1 MVQKQTDKG
10 LTKMKTIDKI
20 EKVKNMNV
28 LLEDVGINRTF
39 YWAYIRTQET
49 TNENLDFEDVIW
61 ESDVEGIIKNCKE
74 FGLKEITISSRF
86 ASLIDILAEFEK
98 QGAKLAGL
106 TQVTS
111 RFYACGTN
119 NYELINA
126 LKIVKFKF

>member
-10 LTKMKTIDKI
+10 LTEMKTIDKI

-126 LKIVKFKF
+126 VKIEI

>member
-1 MVQKQTDKG
+1 
-10 LTKMKTIDKI
+10 
-20 EKVKNMNV
+20 MNV

-39 YWAYIRTQET
+39 YWAYIKTQET

-86 ASLIDILAEFEK
+86 SSLIDILAEFEK
-98 QGAKLAGL
+98 QGAKLIGL
-106 TQVTS
+106 TKVTS

-126 LKIVKFKF
+126 LKIEI

>member
-39 YWAYIRTQET
+39 YWAYIKTQKT

-126 LKIVKFKF
+126 LKIEI

>member
-126 LKIVKFKF
+126 VKIEI

>member
-39 YWAYIRTQET
+39 YWAYIKTQET

-126 LKIVKFKF
+126 LKIEV

>member
-39 YWAYIRTQET
+39 YWAYIKTQET

-86 ASLIDILAEFEK
+86 SSLIDILAEFEK
-98 QGAKLAGL
+98 QGSKLAGL

-126 LKIVKFKF
+126 VKIEI

>member
-1 MVQKQTDKG
+1 
-10 LTKMKTIDKI
+10 MKKINKI
-20 EKVKNMNV
+20 EEVKNKDV
-28 LLEDVGINRTF
+28 RLEDVEINRTF

-98 QGAKLAGL
+98 QGAKLIGL
-106 TQVTS
+106 TKVTT

-119 NYELINA
+119 QPEIINA
-126 LKIVKFKF
+126 LKIEI

>member
-39 YWAYIRTQET
+39 YWAYIKTQET

-86 ASLIDILAEFEK
+86 SSLIDILAEFEK
-98 QGAKLAGL
+98 QGAKLIGL
-106 TQVTS
+106 TKVTT

-119 NYELINA
+119 QPEIINA
-126 LKIVKFKF
+126 LKIEI

>member
-1 MVQKQTDKG
+1 
-10 LTKMKTIDKI
+10 MKTIDKI

-39 YWAYIRTQET
+39 YWAYIKTQET

-61 ESDVEGIIKNCKE
+61 ENDVEGIIKNCKE

-98 QGAKLAGL
+98 QGAKLIGL
-106 TQVTS
+106 TKVTT

-119 NYELINA
+119 QPEIINA
-126 LKIVKFKF
+126 LKIEI

>member
-49 TNENLDFEDVIW
+49 TNNILDFNDVIW

-74 FGLKEITISSRF
+74 FGLKEITISSKF

-126 LKIVKFKF
+126 VKIEI

>member
-10 LTKMKTIDKI
+10 LTEMKTIDKI

-39 YWAYIRTQET
+39 YWAYIKTQET

-126 LKIVKFKF
+126 LKIEI

>member
-1 MVQKQTDKG
+1 
-10 LTKMKTIDKI
+10 MKTIDKI

-39 YWAYIRTQET
+39 YWAYIKTQET

-61 ESDVEGIIKNCKE
+61 ENDVEGIIKNCKE

-86 ASLIDILAEFEK
+86 SSLIDILAEFEK
-98 QGAKLAGL
+98 QGAKLIGL
-106 TQVTS
+106 TKVTS

-126 LKIVKFKF
+126 LKIEI

>member
-10 LTKMKTIDKI
+10 LIKMKTIDKI

-61 ESDVEGIIKNCKE
+61 ENDVEGIIKNCKE

-86 ASLIDILAEFEK
+86 TSLIDILAEFEK
-98 QGAKLAGL
+98 QGAKLIGL
-106 TQVTS
+106 TKVTT

-119 NYELINA
+119 QPEIINA
-126 LKIVKFKF
+126 LKIEI

>member
-119 NYELINA
+119 EYEVINA
-126 LKIVKFKF
+126 VKIEI

>member
-98 QGAKLAGL
+98 QGAKLIGL
-106 TQVTS
+106 TKVTT

-119 NYELINA
+119 QPEIINA
-126 LKIVKFKF
+126 LK

>member
-98 QGAKLAGL
+98 QGAKLIGL
-106 TQVTS
+106 TKVTT

-119 NYELINA
+119 QPEIINA
-126 LKIVKFKF
+126 LKIEI

>member
-10 LTKMKTIDKI
+10 LTEMKTIDKI
-20 EKVKNMNV
+20 EKVKSMNV

-39 YWAYIRTQET
+39 YWAYIKTQET
-49 TNENLDFEDVIW
+49 TNNILDFNDVIW

-126 LKIVKFKF
+126 LKCM

>member
-86 ASLIDILAEFEK
+86 TSVIDILAEFEK
-98 QGAKLAGL
+98 QGAKLIGL
-106 TQVTS
+106 TKVTT

-119 NYELINA
+119 QPEIINA
-126 LKIVKFKF
+126 LKIEI

>member
-1 MVQKQTDKG
+1 MVQKQTDTG

-61 ESDVEGIIKNCKE
+61 ENDVEGIIKNCKE

-126 LKIVKFKF
+126 VKIEI

>member
-1 MVQKQTDKG
+1 
-10 LTKMKTIDKI
+10 MKTIDKI

-126 LKIVKFKF
+126 VKIEIYNVSE

>member
-39 YWAYIRTQET
+39 YWAYIKTQET

-74 FGLKEITISSRF
+74 FGLKEFTISSKF
-86 ASLIDILAEFEK
+86 TNLIDILAEFEK
-98 QGAKLAGL
+98 QGAKLIGL
-106 TQVTS
+106 TKVTT

-119 NYELINA
+119 QPEIINA
-126 LKIVKFKF
+126 LKIEI

>member
-49 TNENLDFEDVIW
+49 TNEKLDFEDVIW

-98 QGAKLAGL
+98 QGAKLIGL
-106 TQVTS
+106 TKVTT
-111 RFYACGTN
+111 RFYACGTKQP
-119 NYELINA
+119 EIINA
-126 LKIVKFKF
+126 LKIEI

>member
-10 LTKMKTIDKI
+10 LIKMKTIDKI

-49 TNENLDFEDVIW
+49 TNEILDFNDVIW

-98 QGAKLAGL
+98 QGAKLIGL

-111 RFYACGTN
+111 RFYTLGTN
-119 NYELINA
+119 EYEVINA
-126 LKIVKFKF
+126 VKIGI

>member
-126 LKIVKFKF
+126 AKIEI

>member
-126 LKIVKFKF
+126 VKIKI

>member
-61 ESDVEGIIKNCKE
+61 ENDVEGIIKNCKE

-126 LKIVKFKF
+126 LKIEI

>member
-49 TNENLDFEDVIW
+49 TNKNLDFEDVIW

-86 ASLIDILAEFEK
+86 SSLIDILAEFEK
-98 QGAKLAGL
+98 QGAKLIGL
-106 TQVTS
+106 TKVTS

-126 LKIVKFKF
+126 LKIEI

>member
-39 YWAYIRTQET
+39 YWAYIKTQET

-126 LKIVKFKF
+126 LKIEI

>member
-49 TNENLDFEDVIW
+49 TNEILDFNDVIW

-98 QGAKLAGL
+98 QGAKLIGL
-106 TQVTS
+106 TKVTT

-119 NYELINA
+119 QPEIINA
-126 LKIVKFKF
+126 LKIEI

>member
-49 TNENLDFEDVIW
+49 TNNILDFNDVIW
-61 ESDVEGIIKNCKE
+61 ESDVEGIISNCKE
-74 FGLKEITISSRF
+74 FGLNEITISSKF
-86 ASLIDILAEFEK
+86 SSLIDILAEFEK
-98 QGAKLAGL
+98 QGAKVKGL
-106 TQVTS
+106 TKVTS
-111 RFYACGTN
+111 RFIDCRTQ
-119 NYELINA
+119 ELEVLNA
-126 LKIVKFKF
+126 IKIEI

>member
-10 LTKMKTIDKI
+10 LTKMKTID
-20 EKVKNMNV
+20 EMGKVKNMNV

-126 LKIVKFKF
+126 VKIEI

>member
-28 LLEDVGINRTF
+28 LIEDVGINRTF

-126 LKIVKFKF
+126 VKIEI

>member
-1 MVQKQTDKG
+1 
-10 LTKMKTIDKI
+10 MKTIDKI
-20 EKVKNMNV
+20 EKVKNINV

-49 TNENLDFEDVIW
+49 TNEILDFNDVIW

-86 ASLIDILAEFEK
+86 ASLIEILAEFEK

-126 LKIVKFKF
+126 LKIEI

>member
-10 LTKMKTIDKI
+10 LIKMKTIDKI

-126 LKIVKFKF
+126 LKIEV

>member
-49 TNENLDFEDVIW
+49 TNEILDFNDVIW

-126 LKIVKFKF
+126 VKIEI